1 MELRDTTRALID
13 AQLQDLSDEEIHR
26 LQAQLNR
33 QYDAFRGKHGL
44 INSRS
49 AELSFRDDSSYYL
62 LCSLEN
68 VDEKGNF
75 ISKSD
80 MFTKRTIRSAQI
92 PDHADTASDALAL
105 SIGERAK
112 VDMPYMMHLTGKDE
126 ATLAKELAGVIF
138 VEPFRKQEDGSS
150 VYLMA
155 DEYLSGNVREKLRI
169 AHVAADQDPAF
180 RINVEA
186 LEQVQPKDLT
196 AGEITVRLG
205 VTWIGSEIIKR
216 FADELFQSTY
226 REQKI
231 AVRYNEY
238 LNNWYISNKSQGNDN
253 IRVTNTYGTKRI
265 NGYHLLENA
274 LNLRA
279 TKIYDT
285 IYDENGK
292 EQHKLNGPATE
303 ERQYKQLM
311 KQYDDEQAELEAK
324 METMKKEL
332 SEEKDSTMDIQHF
345 ISLIRKYKNP
355 TEVSDLMFTELI
367 DKIVVYEAEGVGKA
381 KTQKVDIYFNYV
393 GQVDI
398 AYTEEELAEIKEQE
412 EQEEKK
418 RLEKQ
423 RQREKAYREKRKAK
437 KLAENGG
444 EIVKTKVCPH
454 CGKEFTPTSNRQIFC
469 SKDCCYQARQD
480 KTKADREAEKGDH
493 YYRQRVCAVCGST
506 YWPTHSQQKFCSEEC
521 KKVNHNK
528 KTLEFYYKKQKEKEL
543 CKDLLQTKEQVSDT
557 NSSEI
562 TIIPA

>member
-1 MELRDTTRALID
+1 MRECNPNAASAERIRKLVELRDTTRALID

-33 QYDAFRGKHGL
+33 QYDAFRAKHGL

-138 VEPFRKQEDGSS
+138 VEPFRKQEDGSP

-205 VTWIGSEIIKR
+205 VTWIGPEIIKR

-265 NGYHLLENA
+265 NGYHL
-274 LNLRA
+274 
-279 TKIYDT
+279 
-285 IYDENGK
+285 
-292 EQHKLNGPATE
+292 
-303 ERQYKQLM
+303 M
-311 KQYDDEQAELEAK
+311 
-324 METMKKEL
+324 
-332 SEEKDSTMDIQHF
+332 
-345 ISLIRKYKNP
+345 
-355 TEVSDLMFTELI
+355 
-367 DKIVVYEAEGVGKA
+367 
-381 KTQKVDIYFNYV
+381 
-393 GQVDI
+393 
-398 AYTEEELAEIKEQE
+398 
-412 EQEEKK
+412 
-418 RLEKQ
+418 
-423 RQREKAYREKRKAK
+423 
-437 KLAENGG
+437 
-444 EIVKTKVCPH
+444 
-454 CGKEFTPTSNRQIFC
+454 
-469 SKDCCYQARQD
+469 
-480 KTKADREAEKGDH
+480 
-493 YYRQRVCAVCGST
+493 
-506 YWPTHSQQKFCSEEC
+506 PTHGSLSKIS
-521 KKVNHNK
+521 K
-528 KTLEFYYKKQKEKEL
+528 
-543 CKDLLQTKEQVSDT
+543 
-557 NSSEI
+557 NSSVRL
-562 TIIPA
+562 